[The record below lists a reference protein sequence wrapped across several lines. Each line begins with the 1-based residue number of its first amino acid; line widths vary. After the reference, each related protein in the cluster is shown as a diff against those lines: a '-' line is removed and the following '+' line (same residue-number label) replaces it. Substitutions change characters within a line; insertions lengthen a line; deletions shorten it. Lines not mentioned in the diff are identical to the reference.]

1 VSLWLPVADSQESH
15 TGLTSISPL
24 RLLSP
29 RPSLLTPT
37 GDPRATASPQKP
49 LDLKQLKQ
57 RAAAIP
63 PIVSGAGLSAA
74 P

>member
-1 VSLWLPVADSQESH
+1 MSRGPDACL
-15 TGLTSISPL
+15 PL

-37 GDPRATASPQKP
+37 GDTRANVSPQKP

-63 PIVSGAGLSAA
+63 PIVSARSPLPTASKAAA
-74 P
+74 PLPV